1 MFINYLLSHKVE
13 IAIAITVIFV
23 STLTFFLG
31 YSIGRVTSS
40 NKTNLSLKDDSSSA
54 DAPAIVQS
62 KSGLSLKSY
71 IESAASNDSSTS
83 NPVTASA
90 AGGGPLSV
98 SSVRSNGFAQLSS
111 PGRTSFTNSTLA
123 ISKKSASVD
132 ESSPSAASNR
142 KYFAAATEKAKE
154 MLLAMS
160 GLPPGFVIS
169 RVWKSVYSDAS
180 TNANIWIEKT
190 KKEKEG
196 NSIMLRG
203 TFFVPNRSA
212 SSSVSSIVKWLI
224 EEDLLTAIEGLIYRS
239 EVIEKI
245 KNESE
250 LIVVRKMYCK
260 SGIISTKREFIV
272 VFGSGYIIRPSS
284 IAGKSCEIFMG
295 ANIDLMGSKSVR
307 MLTSKTDVLVCSSIR
322 TMKRIQNGCAD
333 SFVPDQLM
341 SPKRKKSPKSGS
353 GKFDKDVESFVSEDD
368 AQVDL
373 TDPQKEELVVVSRQ
387 AIQKLRKLHSLIG
400 FAIEDDESDH
410 SAKKN
415 AWELFY
421 RDDIVTAIYPSAA
434 RDLLLVTSEEEYKK
448 DKKGQAVDGGFVIA
462 STSIDE
468 FCEIKG
474 GPGGKRLKFVD
485 ESSHVESSSS
495 GLDNYSRTIL
505 KLAGYVA
512 TTREGAAGT
521 DLTLILDLSQS
532 YDLSTPGWLIQ
543 LLAQYGLLLRN
554 FRKYSQIF
562 NNEK

>member
-1 MFINYLLSHKVE
+1 
-13 IAIAITVIFV
+13 
-23 STLTFFLG
+23 
-31 YSIGRVTSS
+31 
-40 NKTNLSLKDDSSSA
+40 
-54 DAPAIVQS
+54 
-62 KSGLSLKSY
+62 
-71 IESAASNDSSTS
+71 
-83 NPVTASA
+83 
-90 AGGGPLSV
+90 
-98 SSVRSNGFAQLSS
+98 
-111 PGRTSFTNSTLA
+111 
-123 ISKKSASVD
+123 
-132 ESSPSAASNR
+132 
-142 KYFAAATEKAKE
+142 
-154 MLLAMS
+154 MS

-272 VFGSGYIIRPSS
+272 VTSVTYVQAEGSYIIATRSMNSDINPNGYIIRPSS

-421 RDDIVTAIYPSAA
+421 RDDIVTLRELS
-434 RDLLLVTSEEEYKK
+434 
-448 DKKGQAVDGGFVIA
+448 
-462 STSIDE
+462 
-468 FCEIKG
+468 
-474 GPGGKRLKFVD
+474 
-485 ESSHVESSSS
+485 VESS
-495 GLDNYSRTIL
+495 
-505 KLAGYVA
+505 
-512 TTREGAAGT
+512 
-521 DLTLILDLSQS
+521 
-532 YDLSTPGWLIQ
+532 P
-543 LLAQYGLLLRN
+543 
-554 FRKYSQIF
+554 
-562 NNEK
+562 